1 MSLQGPPP
9 VIGNPVTLILRDLRN
24 ERDTPVPFPRGD
36 VDFRRAPARA
46 GAVLRNPLPLLLDGY
61 ARYGPVYT
69 LRLLT
74 SQAIVLLG
82 PEANHHVLVSNQA
95 NFSWREGS
103 MANLIPLLG
112 DGLLTIDGE
121 FHRRS
126 RKIMLPVFHHEH
138 IAAALEAMVEETE
151 RAMDGWQVGD
161 QVDLYVWTRA
171 VAMRIALRSLFGLD
185 PDGDAVRSIDAAG
198 LFNEAL
204 SFFSHDLPL
213 QWLRGPGTPWRR
225 MVRARRQ
232 LDELIYNEIG
242 RRRRTGERGLDL
254 LSLLL
259 DASDEDGTQLSDRHV
274 RDEVMTLLFAGH
286 DTTTSTVAFMFY
298 ELARHPRVVERLVT
312 EQSDLL
318 ADGRPTAEQLMRGE
332 LVELEQVVDE
342 TLRLYPP
349 AWVGPRRSIEPFEV
363 AGVPCPGNAP
373 VFYSSWASHRLPD
386 VWEDP
391 NAFWPERFAPEAKK
405 ALPKGAYIPFGAGP
419 RICIGMRFGQ
429 LEIRTIATLM
439 LARFGYELAPGY
451 RLRIRQQPTIGPAD
465 GMPLVI
471 TERQSAGVPLSA
483 VAA

>member
-9 VIGNPVTLILRDLRN
+9 VTANPATLILRDLRN
-24 ERDTPVPFPRGD
+24 ERDTPVPYPPGD
-36 VDFRRAPARA
+36 TDFRQAPARA
-46 GAVLRNPLPLLLDGY
+46 GAILRNPLPLLLDGY

-138 IAAALEAMVEETE
+138 IAAALDAMVGETE
-151 RAMDGWQVGD
+151 RAMDNWHVGD
-161 QVDLYVWTRA
+161 EFDLYVWTRHLA
-171 VAMRIALRSLFGLD
+171 LRIALRSLFGLD
-185 PDGDAVRSIDAAG
+185 PDGSTVRSIDAAR

-204 SFFSHDLPL
+204 SFYSHDLPV

-225 MVRARRQ
+225 MTRARRQ
-232 LDELIYNEIG
+232 LNELIYGEISS
-242 RRRRTGERGLDL
+242 RRRTGERGLDL

-259 DASDEDGTQLSDRHV
+259 DASDEDGTQLSDRHI

-298 ELARHPRVVERLVT
+298 ELARHPHVVERLHA
-312 EQSDLL
+312 EQAELL
-318 ADGRPTAEQLMRGE
+318 AGGSPTAEQLMRGD
-332 LVELEQVVDE
+332 LVELEQVMDE

-386 VWEDP
+386 VWGDP
-391 NAFWPERFAPEAKK
+391 NAFRPERFAPEAKK
-405 ALPKGAYIPFGAGP
+405 TIPKGAYIPFGAGP
-419 RICIGMRFGQ
+419 RTCIGMRFGQ
-429 LEIRTIATLM
+429 LEIRTIASAM
-439 LARFGYELAPGY
+439 LSRFNYDLAPGY

-465 GMPLVI
+465 GMPLIISDRGGAV
-471 TERQSAGVPLSA
+471 VPEPA